1 MDRRLKYLLIAIGIA
16 VGIFLIFYIDIT
28 LLPYFIFVPF
38 CLCSPG
44 NRARRENERA
54 QQERA
59 RLQGEPRA
67 IERETETLID
77 EEEEEAA
84 EDSVIPTKDG
94 ARICSNCGSLVEQE
108 NLRFCPYCGK
118 KM

>member
-1 MDRRLKYLLIAIGIA
+1 MDRRVKYLLIVIGIA
-16 VGIFLIFYIDIT
+16 VGIFLIFYIDAT

-59 RLQGEPRA
+59 RLQGEPGGF
-67 IERETETLID
+67 ESETETPV
-77 EEEEEAA
+77 EEEAP
-84 EDSVIPTKDG
+84 EDSVVPMKDG
-94 ARICSNCGSLVEQE
+94 ARICTNCGSLVEQD